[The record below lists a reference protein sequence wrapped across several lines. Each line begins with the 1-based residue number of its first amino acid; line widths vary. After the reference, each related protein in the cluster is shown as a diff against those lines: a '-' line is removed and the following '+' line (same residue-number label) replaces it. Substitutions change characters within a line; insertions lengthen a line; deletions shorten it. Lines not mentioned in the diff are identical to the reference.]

1 MADRKRIGR
10 PASRPG
16 RIEAVVWL
24 ALAIGAF
31 IVTFEFDGPLPTF
44 EFGAAFWPRA
54 VIAGVIVA
62 AGILLVTSYFAG
74 AGGPEA
80 AIDERMTDALPE
92 DAARLTKKTLAI
104 FAVPLVYVYAI
115 HQVGFLLVTPIFLLG
130 YMYLL
135 GVRRWGTLIAVTVD
149 FYGAVVLIFVKL
161 IFTPLPQG
169 AGFFHSLNGQLIGL
183 IQ

>member
-1 MADRKRIGR
+1 MADRKRTGTAQSRQGR
-10 PASRPG
+10 V
-16 RIEAVVWL
+16 EAVVWL
-24 ALAIGAF
+24 AFAIVAF
-31 IVTFEFDGPLPTF
+31 FVTFEFDGPLPTF

-62 AGILLVTSYFAG
+62 AVILLVTSHFTG
-74 AGGPEA
+74 AGEPGA
-80 AIDERMTDALPE
+80 VIDERMTDALPE
-92 DAARLTKKTLAI
+92 DAAHVTKKTLVI
-104 FAVPLVYVYAI
+104 FAAPLVYVYAI

-135 GVRRWGTLIAVTVD
+135 GVRRWMTLIAVTVG
-149 FYGAVVLIFVKL
+149 FYGAMLLIFVKL
-161 IFTPLPQG
+161 IYTPLPQG